1 MGRFPEKPFWGFR
14 NAYILQKERI
24 CMTGKET
31 FAFKSEGKQ
40 LLDLMI
46 HSIYSN
52 KDIFLRELI
61 SNSSDALDK
70 LRLEGLTQEKLRHFT
85 EDLHIRLEVDKE
97 KRILWVWDNG
107 IGMSRQE
114 IIDFIGTIAKSGT
127 KEFLSMLENREEK
140 ELSPELIGQFGVGFY
155 SSFMVADR
163 VELVSR
169 KAGEDEAW
177 KWESSGDGTYSLEEA
192 SREVPGTTV
201 ILHLKK
207 ADEEESVK
215 DYADP
220 FVLRSI
226 VTKYSDYVS
235 WPIRMKGEKEGEEE
249 KEAED
254 EILNSRKALWMRS
267 EKDVT
272 EEEYKEFYHHIS
284 HDWGDPWERI
294 LYSAEGTTSFRGLLF
309 IPRKAP
315 MDLFIRDVERGI
327 SLYIRRIFIMQDCK
341 ELIPEYLRFLRGV
354 VDAEDLSLN
363 ISREILQQDRHIRI
377 IRRSL
382 TRKVLDTLK
391 NVLASDRF
399 RYEEFWKEFGQ
410 VLKEGL
416 VHDEK
421 NREALLGLCLFES
434 SEQAG
439 LVSLEEYLAR
449 RKEGQEEIYFLS
461 GERKEALGSSPH
473 LEAFRKKGYEVLLLS
488 DPVDQVWTQ
497 AFPEFQDKKFVSVGK
512 GDVELGTP
520 EEREE
525 EKKEREVQKEN
536 YAPLF
541 AKMQSHLEDR
551 IKEVRLSSRLVDSP
565 ACLVGDTHD
574 MTPQLERMLAAMGQS
589 VPKVK
594 RILELNPEHPTVKGL
609 LRHLEDQEFPEY
621 AEVLYGEALLA
632 EGEQLEDP
640 GSFSRSV
647 SRLLSRL
654 LGEA

>member
-1 MGRFPEKPFWGFR
+1 MAE
-14 NAYILQKERI
+14 
-24 CMTGKET
+24 KET

-61 SNSSDALDK
+61 SNGSDALDK
-70 LRLEGLTQEKLRHFT
+70 LRLEGLGNENLRAFT
-85 EDLHIRLEVDKE
+85 EDLHIRLEVDRE

-107 IGMSRQE
+107 IGMTRQE

-127 KEFLSMLENREEK
+127 KEFLALMESREEK

-169 KAGEDEAW
+169 KAGEEKAW
-177 KWESSGDGTYSLEEA
+177 RWESSGDGTYSLEEA
-192 SREVPGTTV
+192 SREAPGTTV

-207 ADEEESVK
+207 ADEEESMK

-235 WPIRMKGEKEGEEE
+235 WPIRMKREGEDP
-249 KEAED
+249 ED
-254 EILNSRKALWMRS
+254 EVLNSRKALWMRPES
-267 EKDVT
+267 EVSG
-272 EEEYKEFYHHIS
+272 EEYAEFYHHIS

-294 LYSAEGTTSFRGLLF
+294 LYSVEGTTSFRGLLF
-309 IPRKAP
+309 IPQKAP
-315 MDLFIRDVERGI
+315 MDLFIREAERGI
-327 SLYIRRIFIMQDCK
+327 SLYIRRVFIMQDCK

-377 IRRSL
+377 IRRSV
-382 TRKVLDTLK
+382 TRKVLDVLK
-391 NVLASDRF
+391 NILASDRS

-421 NREALLGLCLFES
+421 NREALLGLALFES
-434 SEQAG
+434 SSQEG
-439 LVSLEEYLAR
+439 LVTLEEYLGR
-449 RKEGQEEIYFLS
+449 MREGQEEIYFLG
-461 GERKEALGSSPH
+461 GERKEALASSPH

-488 DPVDQVWTQ
+488 HPVDQVWTQ
-497 AFPEFQDKKFVSVGK
+497 TFPEFQGKKFVAAGK

-525 EKKEREVQKEN
+525 ERRERESQKES

-541 AKMQSHLEDR
+541 AKMQDCLEDR
-551 IKEVRLSSRLVDSP
+551 VKEVRLSSRLVDSP

-574 MTPQLERMLAAMGQS
+574 MTPQLERMLAAMGQEL
-589 VPKVK
+589 PKVK

-609 LRHLEDQEFPEY
+609 LRHLEDEAFSEY

-647 SRLLSRL
+647 SRLLSRI
-654 LGEA
+654 LGEV

>member
-1 MGRFPEKPFWGFR
+1 M
-14 NAYILQKERI
+14 A
-24 CMTGKET
+24 GKET

-52 KDIFLRELI
+52 KDIFLRELV

-70 LRLEGLTQEKLRHFT
+70 LRLEGLTHENLRGFT
-85 EDLHIRLEVDKE
+85 EDLHIRLEVDKDR
-97 KRILWVWDNG
+97 RILWVWDNG
-107 IGMSRQE
+107 IGMTRQE

-127 KEFLSMLENREEK
+127 KEFLSMLESREDK

-155 SSFMVADR
+155 SSFMVANR

-169 KAGEDEAW
+169 KAGEEVAW
-177 KWESSGDGTYSLEEA
+177 RWESSGDGTYSLEETT
-192 SREVPGTTV
+192 REAPGTTV
-201 ILHLKK
+201 ILHLKEP
-207 ADEEESVK
+207 EEEEGMK

-235 WPIRMKGEKEGEEE
+235 WPIRMKGEAEEDKEP
-249 KEAED
+249 ED
-254 EILNSRKALWMRS
+254 EVLNSRKALWTRPES
-267 EKDVT
+267 DVE
-272 EEEYKEFYHHIS
+272 EEEYREFYHHIS

-294 LYSAEGTTSFRGLLF
+294 LYSVEGTTSFRGLLF
-309 IPRKAP
+309 IPQKAP

-327 SLYIRRIFIMQDCK
+327 SLYIRRVFIMQDCK

-377 IRRSL
+377 IRRSI

-391 NVLASDRF
+391 NILSSERE
-399 RYEEFWKEFGQ
+399 RYETFWKEFGQ

-434 SEQAG
+434 SSGEG
-439 LVSLEEYLAR
+439 LVSLEEYVER
-449 RKEGQEEIYFLS
+449 TKEGQEEIYFLG
-461 GERKEALGSSPH
+461 GERMETLRSSPH

-497 AFPEFQDKKFVSVGK
+497 AFPEFQGKKFVSAGK

-525 EKKEREVQKEN
+525 EKKERESQKEN

-541 AKMQSHLEDR
+541 AKIQSSLEDR
-551 IKEVRLSSRLVDSP
+551 VKDVRLSSRLVDSP

-574 MTPQLERMLAAMGQS
+574 MTPQLERMLAAMGQK

-609 LRHLEDQEFPEY
+609 LRHLEDSEFPEY

-640 GSFSRSV
+640 GTFSRSV

-654 LGEA
+654 LEEKQS

>member
-1 MGRFPEKPFWGFR
+1 M
-14 NAYILQKERI
+14 A
-24 CMTGKET
+24 GKET

-70 LRLEGLTQEKLRHFT
+70 LRLEGLGDEKLRAFT
-85 EDLHIRLEVDKE
+85 EDLHIRLEVDRE
-97 KRILWVWDNG
+97 KRILAVWDNG
-107 IGMSRQE
+107 IGMTRQE

-127 KEFLSMLENREEK
+127 KEFLSLMESREEK

-155 SSFMVADR
+155 ASFMVADR

-169 KAGEDEAW
+169 KAGEEEAW
-177 KWESSGDGTYSLEEA
+177 RWESSGDGTYSLEEA

-207 ADEEESVK
+207 ADEEEGMK
-215 DYADP
+215 DYASP

-235 WPIRMKGEKEGEEE
+235 WPIRMKGEHGEEE
-249 KEAED
+249 GKEPED
-254 EILNSRKALWMRS
+254 EVLNSQKALWMRPES
-267 EKDVT
+267 EVSQ
-272 EEEYKEFYHHIS
+272 EEYTEFYHHIS

-294 LYSAEGTTSFRGLLF
+294 LYSVEGTTSFRGLLF
-309 IPRKAP
+309 IPQKAP
-315 MDLFIRDVERGI
+315 MDLFIREAERGI
-327 SLYIRRIFIMQDCK
+327 SLYIRRVFIMQDCK
-341 ELIPEYLRFLRGV
+341 ELIPEYMRFLRGV

-363 ISREILQQDRHIRI
+363 ISREILQQDRHIQI
-377 IRRSL
+377 IRRSI
-382 TRKVLDTLK
+382 TRKVLDSLK
-391 NVLASDRF
+391 SILASDRP
-399 RYEEFWKEFGQ
+399 RYESFWKEFGQ
-410 VLKEGL
+410 VLKEGI

-421 NREALLGLCLFES
+421 NRETLLGLALFES
-434 SEQAG
+434 SNQEG
-439 LVSLEEYLAR
+439 LVSLEEYLER
-449 RKEGQEEIYFLS
+449 MKEGQEEIYFLS
-461 GERKEALGSSPH
+461 GERQEALGSSPH

-497 AFPEFQDKKFVSVGK
+497 SFPEFQGKKFVAAGK

-525 EKKEREVQKEN
+525 EKKERESQKEI

-541 AKMQSHLEDR
+541 AKMQESLGE
-551 IKEVRLSSRLVDSP
+551 KVKAVRLSSRLVDSP

-574 MTPQLERMLAAMGQS
+574 MTPQLERMLAAMGQQ

-594 RILELNPEHPTVKGL
+594 RILELNPEHSTVKGL
-609 LRHLEDQEFPEY
+609 LRHLEDAEFPEY

>member
-1 MGRFPEKPFWGFR
+1 MAE
-14 NAYILQKERI
+14 
-24 CMTGKET
+24 KET

-61 SNSSDALDK
+61 SNGSDALDK
-70 LRLEGLTQEKLRHFT
+70 LRLEGLGNENLRAFT
-85 EDLHIRLEVDKE
+85 EDLHIRLEVDRE

-107 IGMSRQE
+107 IGMTRQE

-127 KEFLSMLENREEK
+127 KEFLALMESREEK

-169 KAGEDEAW
+169 KAGEEKAW
-177 KWESSGDGTYSLEEA
+177 RWESSGDGTYSLEES
-192 SREVPGTTV
+192 SREAPGTTV

-207 ADEEESVK
+207 ADEEESMK

-235 WPIRMKGEKEGEEE
+235 WPIRMKGEGEDP
-249 KEAED
+249 ED
-254 EILNSRKALWMRS
+254 EVLNSRKALWMRPES
-267 EKDVT
+267 EVSG
-272 EEEYKEFYHHIS
+272 EEYAEFYHHIS

-294 LYSAEGTTSFRGLLF
+294 LYSVEGTTSFRGLLF
-309 IPRKAP
+309 IPQKAP
-315 MDLFIRDVERGI
+315 MDLFIREAERGI
-327 SLYIRRIFIMQDCK
+327 SLYIRRVFIMQDCK

-377 IRRSL
+377 IRRSI
-382 TRKVLDTLK
+382 TRKVLDVLK
-391 NVLASDRF
+391 NILASDRS
-399 RYEEFWKEFGQ
+399 RYEEFWREFGQ

-421 NREALLGLCLFES
+421 NREALLGLALFES
-434 SEQAG
+434 SSQEG
-439 LVSLEEYLAR
+439 LVTLEEYLGR
-449 RKEGQEEIYFLS
+449 MREGQEEIYFLG
-461 GERKEALGSSPH
+461 GERKEALVSSPH

-488 DPVDQVWTQ
+488 HPVDQVWTQ
-497 AFPEFQDKKFVSVGK
+497 TFPEFQGKKFVAAGK

-525 EKKEREVQKEN
+525 ERRERESQKES

-541 AKMQSHLEDR
+541 AKMQDCLEDR
-551 IKEVRLSSRLVDSP
+551 VKEVRLSSRLVDSP

-574 MTPQLERMLAAMGQS
+574 MTPQLERMLAAMGQEL
-589 VPKVK
+589 PKVK

-609 LRHLEDQEFPEY
+609 LRHLEDEAFSEY

-647 SRLLSRL
+647 SRLLSRI
-654 LGEA
+654 LGEVSS

>member
-1 MGRFPEKPFWGFR
+1 M
-14 NAYILQKERI
+14 A
-24 CMTGKET
+24 GKET

-70 LRLEGLTQEKLRHFT
+70 LRLEGLGDEKLRAFT
-85 EDLHIRLEVDKE
+85 EDLHIRLEVDRE
-97 KRILWVWDNG
+97 KRVLVVWDNG
-107 IGMSRQE
+107 IGMTRQE

-127 KEFLSMLENREEK
+127 KEFLALMESRGEK

-155 SSFMVADR
+155 ASFMVADR

-169 KAGEDEAW
+169 KAGEEEAW
-177 KWESSGDGTYSLEEA
+177 RWESSGDGTYSLEEA

-207 ADEEESVK
+207 ADEEEGMK
-215 DYADP
+215 DYASP

-235 WPIRMKGEKEGEEE
+235 WPIRMKGEKGEEEGEEP
-249 KEAED
+249 ED
-254 EILNSRKALWMRS
+254 EVLNSQKALWMRPES
-267 EKDVT
+267 EVS
-272 EEEYKEFYHHIS
+272 EEEYTEFYHHIS

-294 LYSAEGTTSFRGLLF
+294 LYSVEGTTSFRGLLF
-309 IPRKAP
+309 IPQKAP
-315 MDLFIRDVERGI
+315 MDLFIREAERGI
-327 SLYIRRIFIMQDCK
+327 SLYIRRVFIMQDCK
-341 ELIPEYLRFLRGV
+341 ELIPEYMRFLRGV

-363 ISREILQQDRHIRI
+363 ISREILQQDRHIQI
-377 IRRSL
+377 IRRSI

-391 NVLASDRF
+391 SILASDRS
-399 RYEEFWKEFGQ
+399 RYEAFWKEFGQ

-421 NREALLGLCLFES
+421 NREAILGLALFES
-434 SEQAG
+434 SSQEG
-439 LVSLEEYLAR
+439 LVSLEEYLGR
-449 RKEGQEEIYFLS
+449 MKEGQEEIYFLS
-461 GERKEALGSSPH
+461 GERQEALGSSPH

-497 AFPEFQDKKFVSVGK
+497 SFPEFQGKKFVAAGK

-520 EEREE
+520 EELEE
-525 EKKEREVQKEN
+525 EKKERESQKES

-541 AKMQSHLEDR
+541 AKMKDCLQEKVKD
-551 IKEVRLSSRLVDSP
+551 VRLSSRLVDSP

-574 MTPQLERMLAAMGQS
+574 MTPQLERMLAAMGQK

-609 LRHLEDQEFPEY
+609 LRHLEDAEFPEY

-647 SRLLSRL
+647 SRLLGRL

>member
-1 MGRFPEKPFWGFR
+1 MAE
-14 NAYILQKERI
+14 
-24 CMTGKET
+24 KET

-61 SNSSDALDK
+61 SNGSDALDK
-70 LRLEGLTQEKLRHFT
+70 LRLEGLGNENLRAFT
-85 EDLHIRLEVDKE
+85 EDLHIRLEVDRE

-107 IGMSRQE
+107 IGMTRQE

-127 KEFLSMLENREEK
+127 KEFLALMESREEK

-169 KAGEDEAW
+169 KAGEEKAW
-177 KWESSGDGTYSLEEA
+177 RWESSGDGTYSLEES
-192 SREVPGTTV
+192 SREAPGTTV

-207 ADEEESVK
+207 ADEEESMK

-235 WPIRMKGEKEGEEE
+235 WPIRMKGEGEDP
-249 KEAED
+249 ED
-254 EILNSRKALWMRS
+254 EVLNSRKALWMRPES
-267 EKDVT
+267 EVSG
-272 EEEYKEFYHHIS
+272 EEYAEFYHHIS

-294 LYSAEGTTSFRGLLF
+294 LYSVEGTTSFRGLLF
-309 IPRKAP
+309 IPQKAP
-315 MDLFIRDVERGI
+315 MDLFIREAERGI
-327 SLYIRRIFIMQDCK
+327 SLYIRRVFIMQDCK

-377 IRRSL
+377 IRRSI
-382 TRKVLDTLK
+382 TRKVLDVLK
-391 NVLASDRF
+391 NILASDRS
-399 RYEEFWKEFGQ
+399 RYEEFWREFGQ

-421 NREALLGLCLFES
+421 NREALLGLALFES
-434 SEQAG
+434 SSQEG
-439 LVSLEEYLAR
+439 LVTLEEYLGR
-449 RKEGQEEIYFLS
+449 MREGQEEIYFLG
-461 GERKEALGSSPH
+461 GERKEALVSSPH

-488 DPVDQVWTQ
+488 HPVDQVWTQ
-497 AFPEFQDKKFVSVGK
+497 TFPEFQGKKFVAAGK

-525 EKKEREVQKEN
+525 ERRERESQKES

-541 AKMQSHLEDR
+541 AKMQDCLEDR
-551 IKEVRLSSRLVDSP
+551 VKEVRLSSRLVDSP

-574 MTPQLERMLAAMGQS
+574 MTPQLERMLAAMGQKL
-589 VPKVK
+589 PKVK

-609 LRHLEDQEFPEY
+609 LRHLEDEAFSEY

-647 SRLLSRL
+647 SRLLSRI
-654 LGEA
+654 LGEVSS